1 MLKKITKGILKI
13 ILWIIGVFITLNLL
27 IVTLL
32 FVPPIQQFVIS
43 KVSNL
48 LTNITG
54 GEITMDRIYLSPF
67 FTLTAKNFAIKDHHY
82 NNMIFATT
90 LKGRIN
96 FVKTGRNQVTLS
108 FAKLNNGEVMLRK
121 YAGEDAV
128 NIAIWAEGFK
138 KEEKK
143 EPKFKLLFESIV
155 LDDVR
160 FVFINDDK
168 RLYKDDNTI
177 DYAFFELQHI
187 KLDVDN
193 FLVFGPDISC
203 KINSLTLSQHTGF
216 EISSFTGNFRIY
228 REGLLLDGL
237 HFTTPNSIFTGDF
250 AFRYSDFPDYSDFVN
265 LINFDTKVK
274 SASIAMQDVIYF
286 APALKGM
293 DNQFVFSGH
302 VGGTVN
308 HLKTKDVYLK
318 YKFQTYFSGNL
329 AIENILDF
337 KNSIFDVYAKDANI
351 NFSELTQF
359 KLPKS
364 KTINLPPEI
373 RKLTYSR
380 IRGNYRGSLTKF
392 NTDLFVQTN
401 LGTVQT
407 KITTTSRENTLLYSG
422 TIACNNLELGRIL
435 NQPKYLNRVSL
446 RSVFEGN
453 AAQTKNIKDLFSS
466 ISLRMRGNITHI
478 DICGYS
484 LKDVNF
490 NGNYIQ
496 QQVSLAAKSTD
507 SLASFNVK
515 GNIKFANAL
524 PTIAAS
530 LTHVDIKLYE
540 FFSHFP
546 HHIDSVSAEGFD
558 KLIHKVQQTP
568 NLEFTMDSIAIVMSG
583 TQFENFNGY
592 VSIDYARLTN
602 RIKTSR
608 IDWFRLNAINKPNS
622 HHQYQIHSNAFNAS
636 LKTNYNFK
644 DLITTAIEAA
654 HYHLPEMF
662 IGNNEMKKISCT
674 DSMQFIDIDI
684 QTYYTRNLSDLLF
697 PKLNLG
703 RNASIYV
710 HLGKTRN
717 EDSFNFSFPQV
728 DYAGIGKVNNLKAN
742 GKINKEQLLA
752 IQLQCDSITIYQKKG
767 NNLTF
772 SSIEVGTSSDKK
784 EIKFTTSWH
793 NPPTFSVSGL
803 NSFDGLLFSDIP
815 HLLSLKVTDSKL
827 FLRESMWQ
835 FVGDDNIISF
845 GEQRYLF
852 DHCILASDVGKIS
865 VNGEISKRSDKE
877 CNIQLE
883 NFDISLVNSLTS
895 RMGMTFGGDMSLA
908 ATITPNIDHFRVRGQ
923 TFVKNFVF
931 NEELM
936 GDLFLNAR
944 ILNDGEPH
952 FNGGILSSSDS
963 LYIDLSN
970 FTYYDYLALPNKII
984 MLSGRWF
991 NKEKELRV
999 RAEMDTLRIGF
1010 LSPFLA
1016 SFSNVVS
1023 GEASGV
1029 LDFIM
1034 NRDSLYFDGKVRV
1047 KNAKLGITPLNTVY
1061 YITDQEILFNRE
1073 GIDFN
1078 QVLLTDKFNNA
1089 ATLSGF
1095 VHHTK
1100 FKDFRIDLNIA
1111 TPRIM
1116 VLNTPRRTDDPFFG
1130 DGFVSG
1136 DVSIRG
1142 DTRQLDF
1149 TSRNIRTLSGS
1160 IITFPLSSASTVS
1173 SSQGIYFVQSAAN
1186 KENTTERVRQSNTI
1200 LNFDF
1205 MFDITRDADVKLEL
1219 DPIDGLLRCKTS
1231 GRLHLTYNSNF
1242 GNINLD
1248 GILAI
1253 VSGRF
1258 NMSLRNFFP
1267 RDFTIVEGG
1276 TISFSGPLTSAQLDV
1291 SALYQRAASLTS
1303 LSGSLSNIGRTDVQA
1318 FLGLTGNLMNPTPT
1332 FTFAFPRLV
1341 DREQMQVFSVLN
1353 TENQQTMIRQ
1363 FFSFVFLNTFINAES
1378 DMTAASVGTG
1388 IEMVSGILTS
1398 FISNQLNN
1406 VNIGVNYINNQGDFN
1421 YTEYSVNAEVNLN
1434 DRFRLRTNLGYGE
1447 NSTTSNFVGDV
1458 NFEMGLNEARNWILR
1473 LFYFN
1478 DINQDALRPQQGG
1491 GVGVTYRHEFNNRKD
1506 FLESWTPKKKEE
1518 KDTTEQKQNSLNPI
1532 KNEQ

>member
-1 MLKKITKGILKI
+1 MLKKITKRILKI
-13 ILWIIGVFITLNLL
+13 ILWIIGVFIALDLL

-43 KVSNL
+43 KVSKL

-67 FTLTAKNFAIKDHHY
+67 FVLTAKNFAIKDHHH

-96 FVKTGRNQVTLS
+96 FIRTGKAQVTLS
-108 FAKLNNGEVMLRK
+108 FARLNDGEVMLRK

-128 NIAIWAEGFK
+128 NIAIWARGFK

-143 EPKFKLLFESIV
+143 EPNFKLLFESIV

-216 EISSFTGNFRIY
+216 EISSFIGNFRIY
-228 REGLLLDGL
+228 PQGLLLDGL

-250 AFRYSDFPDYSDFVN
+250 AFRYNDFPDYSDFVN

-293 DNQFVFSGH
+293 DNQFTLSGH

-308 HLKTKDVYLK
+308 HLQTKDIYLK
-318 YKFQTYFSGNL
+318 YKLQTHFAGNI
-329 AIENILDF
+329 AIKNILDF

-351 NFSELTQF
+351 NFSELAQF
-359 KLPKS
+359 KLPKG
-364 KTINLPPEI
+364 KTINLPPEV

-380 IRGNYRGSLTKF
+380 IRGNYKGSLTKF
-392 NTDLFVQTN
+392 NTDLFVRTN

-407 KITTTSRENTLLYSG
+407 KIVTTPNGNTLSYSG
-422 TIACNNLELGRIL
+422 NIICSNVDLGALL
-435 NQPKYLNRVSL
+435 NQPRYLNKVSL
-446 RSVFEGN
+446 RSALEGN
-453 AAQTKNIKDLFSS
+453 AMQTKNIKDLLAS
-466 ISLRMRGNITHI
+466 ISLKMRGRITDI
-478 DICGYS
+478 DVCGYS

-490 NGNYIQ
+490 NGSYTQ
-496 QQVSLAAKSTD
+496 QKINLALKSTD
-507 SLASFNVK
+507 SLASFGVK
-515 GNIKFANAL
+515 GNLNFANAL
-524 PTIAAS
+524 PAIAAS
-530 LTHVDIKLYE
+530 LTYVDIKLHE

-546 HHIDSVSAEGFD
+546 HHIDSASAKGFD
-558 KLIHKVQQTP
+558 KLIYRVQHIP
-568 NLEFTMDSIAIVMSG
+568 NLEFTMDSIAIAMSG

-602 RIKTSR
+602 GVKTSR
-608 IDWFRLNAINKPNS
+608 IDWFRLNAINKSNLS
-622 HHQYQIHSNAFNAS
+622 RQYQIHSNAVNVS
-636 LKTNYNFK
+636 LKTNYSLK
-644 DLITTAIEAA
+644 DLIATVTNSAY
-654 HYHLPEMF
+654 YHLPEMF
-662 IGNNEMKKISCT
+662 AGNNEMKKVSCT
-674 DSMQFIDIDI
+674 DSIQFIDIDI
-684 QTYYTRNLSDLLF
+684 QTYYTRNLSELLL
-697 PKLNLG
+697 PKLDLG
-703 RNASIYV
+703 RNSSVSI
-710 HLGKTRN
+710 HLGETRN
-717 EDSFNFSFPQV
+717 EDSFNVSLPQ
-728 DYAGIGKVNNLKAN
+728 IGYVGMGRINNLKTS
-742 GKINKEQLLA
+742 GKMNEQQLLT
-752 IQLQCDSITIYQKKG
+752 IQLQCDSVTIYRKQG
-767 NNLTF
+767 GNLTF
-772 SSIEVGTSSDKK
+772 STIDVQTSSNRE
-784 EIKFTTSWH
+784 EIQFATSWR
-793 NPPTFSVSGL
+793 NPRAISINELNNFS
-803 NSFDGLLFSDIP
+803 GLLFSNIP

-827 FLRESMWQ
+827 FLRESLWQ
-835 FVGDDNIISF
+835 FIGDNNTMSF
-845 GEQRYLF
+845 GDRRYLF
-852 DHCILASDVGKIS
+852 DHCILASEVGKIS
-865 VNGEISKRSDKE
+865 INGEISKHSDKE

-895 RMGMTFGGDMSLA
+895 RMSMSFGGDMSLA
-908 ATITPNIDHFRVRGQ
+908 ATITPNIDHFRVRGH

-931 NEELM
+931 NEELL

-944 ILNDGEPH
+944 LLNDGEPH
-952 FNGGILSSSDS
+952 FNGAILSSNDN
-963 LYIDLSN
+963 LHIDLSN

-984 MLSGRWF
+984 TLNGRWF
-991 NKEKELRV
+991 NKQKELRV

-1034 NRDSLYFDGKVRV
+1034 NRDSLYFDGKVRI
-1047 KNAKLGITPLNTVY
+1047 KNAKLGIAPLNTVY
-1061 YITDQEILFNRE
+1061 NITDQEILFNRE

-1078 QVLLTDKFNNA
+1078 QVVITDKFNNA

-1100 FKDFRIDLNIA
+1100 FKDFRIDLNIF

-1116 VLNTPRRTDDPFFG
+1116 VVNTPRRMDNPFFG

-1136 DVSIRG
+1136 DVSIQG
-1142 DTRQLDF
+1142 DTKQLNF

-1160 IITFPLSSASTVS
+1160 TITFPITSANTIS
-1173 SSQGIYFVQSAAN
+1173 SSQGIYFVQNIEN
-1186 KENTTERVRQSNTI
+1186 KRILTTNARQLTTA

-1205 MFDITRDADVKLEL
+1205 TFDITRDADVRLEL
-1219 DPIDGLLRCKTS
+1219 DPIDGILRCRTS
-1231 GRLHLTYNSNF
+1231 GRLHLTYNSNS

-1248 GILAI
+1248 GILSI
-1253 VSGRF
+1253 VSGTF

-1267 RDFTIVEGG
+1267 RNFAIVEGG
-1276 TISFSGPLTSAQLDV
+1276 TISFAGPLTTAQLNV
-1291 SALYQRAASLTS
+1291 SALYQRATS
-1303 LSGSLSNIGRTDVQA
+1303 LNSIAPGIGRTDVQA
-1318 FLGLTGNLMNPTPT
+1318 FLGLTGNLMNPNPT
-1332 FTFAFPRLV
+1332 FTFAFPRLTNE
-1341 DREQMQVFSVLN
+1341 EQMQVFTALDTAN
-1353 TENQQTMIRQ
+1353 HQGGIRQ
-1363 FFSFVFLNTFINAES
+1363 FFSFVFLNTFSIEDNINAPQS
-1378 DMTAASVGTG
+1378 LGTG
-1388 IEMVSGILTS
+1388 IDMMSGILTS
-1398 FISNQLNN
+1398 FINNQLNN
-1406 VNIGVNYINNQGDFN
+1406 VNIGVNFINNQND
-1421 YTEYSVNAEVNLN
+1421 YTEYSVNAAVNLHN
-1434 DRFRLRTNLGYGE
+1434 DRLLIETTLGYAE
-1447 NSTTSNFVGDV
+1447 SDLSTSNNNFVGDV
-1458 NFEMGLNEARNWILR
+1458 SFSYWLNEGRNWRMR

-1491 GVGVTYRHEFNNRKD
+1491 GIGITYRHEFNNRKD
-1506 FLESWTPKKKEE
+1506 FLESWTPKKKEKKE
-1518 KDTTEQKQNSLNPI
+1518 KKEKKQ
-1532 KNEQ
+1532 KNEISSNP